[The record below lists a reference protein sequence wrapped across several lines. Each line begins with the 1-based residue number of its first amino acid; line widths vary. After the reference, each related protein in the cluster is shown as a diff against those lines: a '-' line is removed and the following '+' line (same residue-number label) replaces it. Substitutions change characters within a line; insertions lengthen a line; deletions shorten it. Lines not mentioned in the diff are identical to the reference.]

1 MKNHRFIALLAAT
14 ALFGAVARGA
24 EEIVSTEA
32 EGWGAT
38 RDTAV
43 QSACVEGVKKINGF
57 LFSTTGT
64 QETSVA
70 RSSTTVDGDAHR
82 QTAVLTA
89 SEREMQEKVKGA
101 IKGYDIVSCEQEENG
116 EWHAIV
122 TVQVAKYKTP
132 GIDPNS
138 RRKMVI
144 APFATISAAYSV
156 GDQNVSAR
164 ATADKFRGKLETF
177 LVQSRRFT
185 ILGRQDS
192 DAILAEKNLI
202 LRESAE
208 IDEYAK
214 IGAALGTDYLVCGKI
229 ADVTVVKGQTQSLF
243 GETSAPKILR
253 ARIALDYRI
262 LVMPTGQVKWADEVS
277 VDLDAD
283 ECKALRGDEAAAY
296 DALVDAAAR
305 AVCAQAL
312 GNIYP
317 VRAARV
323 LDNGEVVLNQG
334 GTLHWEGEMLDA
346 YRLGEVI
353 VDAYNHESL
362 GREESRIAL
371 LQVVRVEAKLSY
383 ARVIEGEV
391 PAEVVAENR
400 VLCRPTRAVL
410 VETAKPEP
418 SAPSSGVKLPFD

>member
-1 MKNHRFIALLAAT
+1 MSKRTIFALCFLLACRFTAHGVEDVVRAVGRGVSDKEAVQDALINAIAQHDGVSIDVAT
-14 ALFGAVARGA
+14 KLSVAQQDVAITINDKSDAFGKMEA
-24 EEIVSTEA
+24 STA
-32 EGWGAT
+32 
-38 RDTAV
+38 RDTV
-43 QSACVEGVKKINGF
+43 QKTKGHVLRYDVVRCDKEDD
-57 LFSTTGT
+57 
-64 QETSVA
+64 A
-70 RSSTTVDGDAHR
+70 RWIAELDVVFHR
-82 QTAVLTA
+82 Y
-89 SEREMQEKVKGA
+89 E
-101 IKGYDIVSCEQEENG
+101 
-116 EWHAIV
+116 
-122 TVQVAKYKTP
+122 TP
-132 GIDPNS
+132 GIDPNN
-138 RRKMVI
+138 RRKLVV
-144 APFATISAAYSV
+144 APFATMVAAYSV
-156 GDQNVSAR
+156 GAQNVSAR